1 MKELTNNEYLSVMGG
16 DLFLYDVFYL
26 AGMVFQSS
34 LESGRRARRTLGT
47 NSYMI
52 SLKMGGL

>member
-1 MKELTNNEYLSVMGG
+1 MKELTNSESISIMGG

-26 AGMVFQSS
+26 TGKVFQAS
-34 LESGRRARRTLGT
+34 LESGQKARKTPGT
-47 NSYMI
+47 NSYVI